1 MARKSLG
8 NLDLVKAVLD
18 TNTLTIKSIQLSAAN
33 LQELINWTA
42 RTSTETVGTVDLL
55 RLVEL
60 SIAKILQQAK
70 PKSNRSN
77 TSKYRATMR
86 HIGYYLVNFMI
97 DDMTQLLGKTKRF
110 HVLKFAG
117 IQL

>member
-18 TNTLTIKSIQLSAAN
+18 KNTLTIKSIQLSAAN
-33 LQELINWTA
+33 LLELMSWTA

-60 SIAKILQQAK
+60 SIANILKKAK

-77 TSKYRATMR
+77 TSKYRATKR
-86 HIGYYLVNFMI
+86 HIGYYLINFMI
-97 DDMTQLLGKTKRF
+97 D
-110 HVLKFAG
+110 
-117 IQL
+117 